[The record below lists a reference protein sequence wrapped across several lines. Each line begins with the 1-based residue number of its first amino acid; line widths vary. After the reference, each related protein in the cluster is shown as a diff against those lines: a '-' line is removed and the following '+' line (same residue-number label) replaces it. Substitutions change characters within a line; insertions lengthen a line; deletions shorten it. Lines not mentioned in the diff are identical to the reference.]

1 MKLKNII
8 YNSITYSIIYSI
20 IGTCFIVI
28 IIAFIATLCGDGNK
42 GLFELLQ

>member
-8 YNSITYSIIYSI
+8 YNSIIYSI
-20 IGTCFIVI
+20 IGTGFIVI

-42 GLFELLQ
+42 GLFELFQ